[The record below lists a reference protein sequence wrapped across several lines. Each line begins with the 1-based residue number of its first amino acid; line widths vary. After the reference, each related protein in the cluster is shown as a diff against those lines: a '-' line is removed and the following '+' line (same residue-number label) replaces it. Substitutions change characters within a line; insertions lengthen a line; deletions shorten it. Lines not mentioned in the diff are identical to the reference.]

1 MGAFS
6 ANTLPAELSSAP
18 TLCANEY
25 EHLWRP
31 EEGPLELQLQVFL
44 SYLVLVLSLKLQSS
58 ARATSALH
66 ANAGLTD
73 MYPHTQRFTWVL
85 GI

>member
-18 TLCANEY
+18 TLCAYEY

-31 EEGPLELQLQVFL
+31 EEDAGSPGGAATGVYELPSVGAE
-44 SYLVLVLSLKLQSS
+44 S
-58 ARATSALH
+58 
-66 ANAGLTD
+66 
-73 MYPHTQRFTWVL
+73 
-85 GI
+85 